1 MSACAYVGSQT
12 HIYND
17 TLRNNLTLWN
27 EAITDTHIKEA
38 LERVNLLS
46 FLSRIDE
53 QVSDGSFSEGQKQ
66 RIGLIRAFLKGS
78 SVVIFDEATANLD
91 HKNATR
97 IEHLLLNDPNITYI
111 TVTHHLIKENELYF
125 DEIIRLGEGTE
136 EMFDMI
142 NQLWLVFFLLLALR
156 LYFNFTN
163 GSQSA
168 IM

>member
-1 MSACAYVGSQT
+1 MFGKLESKEIDENSIVSACAYVGSQT

-27 EAITDTHIKEA
+27 DAITDTHIKEA

-53 QVSDGSFSEGQKQ
+53 QVNDGSFSEGQKQ

-91 HKNATR
+91 HDNATR
-97 IEHLLLNDPNITYI
+97 IEYQLLSDPDITFI

-125 DEIIRLGEGTE
+125 DKIVRLGESDE
-136 EMFDMI
+136 
-142 NQLWLVFFLLLALR
+142 
-156 LYFNFTN
+156 
-163 GSQSA
+163 
-168 IM
+168 

>member
-1 MSACAYVGSQT
+1 MFGKLESKEIDENSIVSKCAYVGSQT

-27 EAITDTHIKEA
+27 EAITDTQIKKV

-91 HKNATR
+91 HNNATR
-97 IEHLLLNDPNITYI
+97 IEHLLLSNPNITYI
-111 TVTHHLIKENELYF
+111 TVTHHLIKENEAYF
-125 DEIIRLGEGTE
+125 DKIIRLGEATE
-136 EMFDMI
+136 
-142 NQLWLVFFLLLALR
+142 
-156 LYFNFTN
+156 
-163 GSQSA
+163 
-168 IM
+168 